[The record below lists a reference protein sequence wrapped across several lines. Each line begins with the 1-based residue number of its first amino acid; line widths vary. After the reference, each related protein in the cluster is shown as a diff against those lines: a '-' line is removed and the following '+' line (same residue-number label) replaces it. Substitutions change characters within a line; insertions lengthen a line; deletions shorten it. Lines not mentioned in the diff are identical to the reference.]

1 MNFWRVGGGSVYFV
15 GLRGLFRV
23 PFEGGAPEVAY
34 RFDGAYR
41 AGSGGKAV
49 AGANDESQLFFGS
62 ERLVAEP
69 RP

>member
-1 MNFWRVGGGSVYFV
+1 MNFWKVGGGSVHFV

-23 PFEGGAPEVAY
+23 PFEGGAPEAAY

-41 AGSGGKAV
+41 AGKAV